1 MGTVKLDGN
10 TYCQWVA
17 AGAGA
22 LAAKRDRVND
32 MNVFPVPDGDT
43 GTNMGMT
50 IGAVST
56 VMPDGH
62 LGRTAAEVA
71 RAMMRA
77 ARGNSGVILSLFFR
91 GMAKA
96 LEGRED
102 ADPATLLEAMR
113 AGARAAENSVENPV
127 EGTIL
132 TVMRECSAAE
142 DDTSAF
148 ETLFDGL
155 YERAKETLAHT
166 PEMLPVLRKA
176 NVVDAGGYG
185 FVCVLDGMRS
195 AALGEELP
203 TAGDTDTTP
212 VARPASAFDV
222 FSGEDIRYTFCT
234 ECLLDL
240 SAPLAEDVV
249 SDLRRK
255 LGAMGDSIVLTADEE
270 ILKVH
275 VHTDEPLTV
284 LGMLFPLGTVRASK
298 VENMRLQHSDLT
310 GAALAGS
317 PLEVKAQTAHELHE
331 AYATHGTVTHEAPEE
346 KTPRKRYGVFAVSP
360 GEGFSGVF
368 RDLGADGVVSGGQSM
383 NPSAEDLLR
392 GMENCPCECAILLPN
407 NSNIIMTA
415 KQASEFCPGCH
426 VIVIPT
432 KTVPQGL
439 SALLAFDPTATPDE
453 NEQAMREAAESVTTY
468 SLTYAVRDAE
478 LDGLQV
484 KEGQVLGLR
493 DGRLCVAAED
503 TCEATRRL
511 FSEVPDC
518 SAVTVYSG
526 EGVPAAEAEQMESLL
541 REIFADR
548 ADVCLTEG
556 GQPLYPFVISVE

>member
-1 MGTVKLDGN
+1 MRTVKLDGT
-10 TYCQWVA
+10 TYCQWIA

-22 LAAKRDRVND
+22 LAAKRDCVNN

-50 IGAVST
+50 IGAISS
-56 VMPDGH
+56 VMPDEH
-62 LGRTAAEVA
+62 LGRAAAEVA

-113 AGARAAENSVENPV
+113 AGARAAENSVEHPV

-132 TVMRECSAAE
+132 TVMRECSAAD

-176 NVVDAGGYG
+176 NVVDAGGFG
-185 FVCVLDGMRS
+185 FVCMLDGMR
-195 AALGEELP
+195 AAAQGETLTLTE
-203 TAGDTDTTP
+203 D
-212 VARPASAFDV
+212 VKEMSRPATAFEA
-222 FSGEDIRYTFCT
+222 FSGEEIRYTFCT

-240 SAPLAEDVV
+240 TAQLPDRLIAELRKKLSAI
-249 SDLRRK
+249 
-255 LGAMGDSIVLTADEE
+255 GDSIVLTADEE
-270 ILKVH
+270 MLKVH
-275 VHTDEPLTV
+275 VHTDEPLQV

-310 GAALAGS
+310 GSAAPVSA
-317 PLEVKAQTAHELHE
+317 PTVRTEETAP
-331 AYATHGTVTHEAPEE
+331 ATSR
-346 KTPRKRYGVFAVSP
+346 RKKYGVFAVSP
-360 GEGFSGVF
+360 GEGFSTVF
-368 RDLGADGVVSGGQSM
+368 YDLGADGVVAGGQSM

-392 GMENCPCECAILLPN
+392 QMETCPCECAILLPN
-407 NSNIIMTA
+407 NSNIVMTA
-415 KQASEFCPGCH
+415 NQAAEFCPDCH
-426 VIVIPT
+426 VVVIPT

-439 SALLAFDPTATPDE
+439 SALLAFDPSATPEE
-453 NEQAMREAAESVTTY
+453 NEKAMKDAANGVTTY
-468 SLTYAVRDAE
+468 SLTRAVRDAE
-478 LDGLQV
+478 LDGLEV
-484 KEGQVLGLR
+484 KEGQYLGLC
-493 DGRLCVAAED
+493 DGKLCAAEED
-503 TCEATRRL
+503 VCEATRKL
-511 FSEVPDC
+511 CTQAPDC
-518 SAVTVYSG
+518 SAVTMYCG
-526 EGVPAAEAEQMESLL
+526 EGVAPEEAERMEGLL
-541 REIFADR
+541 REIFGDR
-548 ADVCLTEG
+548 ADVCRADG
-556 GQPLYPFVISVE
+556 GQPLYPYIISVE